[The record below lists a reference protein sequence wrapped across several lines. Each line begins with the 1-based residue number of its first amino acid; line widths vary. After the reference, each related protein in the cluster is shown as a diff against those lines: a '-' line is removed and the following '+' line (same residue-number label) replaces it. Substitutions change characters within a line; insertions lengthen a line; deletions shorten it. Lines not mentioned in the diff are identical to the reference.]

1 MTQKEKL
8 YFEYLT
14 IQNSIYAVT
23 GNEDKQINLD
33 EFCKTG
39 RFCVEARNSKVF
51 ELQQDIENA
60 KRSLERHKYE
70 ARRDA
75 WFATEEGSRYKQD
88 AETRINVLRERMQ
101 AAYKTAFEYTRN
113 EVRKL
118 LGAHVDVINFSNTS
132 MVIGIVKK
140 YDEDG
145 NADAHFGHTF
155 EVYFGKDMFKPY
167 RWELDYGTMGGFNLD
182 EDVLRTQFLVALSTF
197 AANKN
202 AVPALRDYLHQFA
215 AQQADMS
222 RQLYKLSDTLHN
234 PVLPNE

>member
-14 IQNSIYAVT
+14 IKNSIYAVT
-23 GNEDKQINLD
+23 GHEDKQINLD
-33 EFCKTG
+33 EFCTTSK
-39 RFCVEARNSKVF
+39 FWVEAKNSKVY

-60 KRSLERHKYE
+60 KRSLERYKYE

-75 WFATEEGSRYKQD
+75 WFATEDGLRYKQD
-88 AETRINVLRERMQ
+88 VETRINVLRERMQ
-101 AAYKTAFEYTRN
+101 AAYKTAFEHTRD

-118 LGAHVDVINFSNTS
+118 LGAHVDVTSFSSTS

-155 EVYFGKDMFKPY
+155 EVYFGKDMFKPF
-167 RWELDYGTMGGFNLD
+167 RWELNYGTMGNFDLD

-202 AVPALRDYLHQFA
+202 VVPALRDYLHQFV
-215 AQQADMS
+215 AQHTDMS
-222 RQLYKLSDTLHN
+222 RQLYKLSDTLKN